1 MMFHEAMFAA
11 FVVLQVADAIS
22 TIYGTNLGYGEK
34 NPLLAWLFDKVG
46 VTYALLFIKGF
57 MILFV
62 WYYLEDIPTFILVV
76 ANLVYTYVVFN
87 NLKIIS
93 EDTND

>member
-46 VTYALLFIKGF
+46 VTYALLCVKGLA
-57 MILFV
+57 ILLTHH
-62 WYYLEDIPTFILVV
+62 YLEDIPTFILVI
-76 ANLVYTYVVFN
+76 ANLMYGYIVYRN
-87 NLKIIS
+87 IEIIS
-93 EDTND
+93 SDQ

>member
-76 ANLVYTYVVFN
+76 ANLMYGYIMYRN
-87 NLKIIS
+87 IEIIS
-93 EDTND
+93 SDQ

>member
-11 FVVLQVADAIS
+11 FVVLQVTDAIS
-22 TIYGTNLGYGEK
+22 TIHGTNLGYGEK

-46 VTYALLFIKGF
+46 VTYSLLFVKTF
-57 MILFV
+57 TILFV
-62 WYYLEDIPTFILVV
+62 WHFLEDIPTFILVV

>member
-1 MMFHEAMFAA
+1 MFHEAMFAA
-11 FVVLQVADAIS
+11 FVVLQVVDAIS

-46 VTYALLFIKGF
+46 VTYSLLFVKTF
-57 MILFV
+57 TILFV
-62 WYYLEDIPTFILVV
+62 WHFLEDIPTFILVV
-76 ANLVYTYVVFN
+76 ANLVYTFIVFN

>member
-46 VTYALLFIKGF
+46 VTYALLCVKGLA
-57 MILFV
+57 ILLTHH
-62 WYYLEDIPTFILVV
+62 YLEDIPTFILVI